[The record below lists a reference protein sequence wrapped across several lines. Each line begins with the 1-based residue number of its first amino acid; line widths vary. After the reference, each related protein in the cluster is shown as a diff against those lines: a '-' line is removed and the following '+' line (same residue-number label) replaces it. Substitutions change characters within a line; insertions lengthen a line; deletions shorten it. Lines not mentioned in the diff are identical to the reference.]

1 MEYREIL
8 RWPLWLWLFL
18 AFLASSLSLAVWAA
32 LGIKSSIVISLAQ
45 LLLLIIFER
54 ASALKISVTPE
65 WLFVGRA
72 KIERKY
78 LDEIAEL
85 RAKELQQARGPNL
98 DPAAYLALRFW
109 ANSGLRISLSDP
121 RDRTPY
127 WLISSRNATKLSA
140 ALAKD

>member
-8 RWPLWLWLFL
+8 RWPIWLWLFL
-18 AFLASSLSLAVWAA
+18 AFLAASLSLAVWAA
-32 LGIKSSIVISLAQ
+32 LGIKSAIIISLAQ

-54 ASALKISVTPE
+54 ASSLKISVSGE

-72 KIERKY
+72 KIERRF
-78 LDEIAEL
+78 LGEITAL
-85 RAKELQQARGPNL
+85 AAKELQRARGPNL

-109 ANSGLRISLSDP
+109 ATSGLRISLTDP

-127 WLISSRNATKLSA
+127 WLISSRNATKLLA
-140 ALAKD
+140 ALVKV